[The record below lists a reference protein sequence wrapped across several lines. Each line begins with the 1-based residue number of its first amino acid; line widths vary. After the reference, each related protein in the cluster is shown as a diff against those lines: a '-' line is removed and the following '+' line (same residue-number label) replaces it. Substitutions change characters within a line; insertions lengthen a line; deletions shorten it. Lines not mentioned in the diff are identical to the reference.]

1 MSAII
6 LKDLVYE
13 VDGKRILDQIHL
25 EVPRGEILSIMGQSG
40 SGKTTLLR
48 IMTGLRRATSG
59 QVLIDGE
66 DITKMPERELD
77 RVRLKMGLVFQYAA
91 LFDSL
96 TVYDNIVFG
105 VVRHKKRISREDLD
119 ALVKELLEAVG
130 LEESVKNLY
139 PAQLSGGMQKR
150 VGLARALA
158 MRPSFLFYDEPTSGL
173 DPITAH
179 TIDQLIVQTCKRRG
193 VTSVVVSHHLP
204 SIFTISDRI
213 AMLHEGRIVAIGTPN
228 EIRHSDN
235 PVVQAFIAPEKD
247 LLLSAQGLS

>member
-1 MSAII
+1 MSAIC

-13 VDGKRILDQIHL
+13 VGGRRILDNINL
-25 EVPRGEILSIMGQSG
+25 KIPAGEILSIMGQSG

-48 IMTGLRRATSG
+48 ILTGLRRASSG
-59 QVLIDGE
+59 QVLIE
-66 DITKMPERELD
+66 NTDITNLPERELD
-77 RVRLKMGLVFQYAA
+77 KIRLKMGLVFQYAA

-96 TVYDNIVFG
+96 TVYENIVFG
-105 VVRHKKRISREDLD
+105 VRRHRKRISRVELD
-119 ALVKELLEAVG
+119 TLVIELLESVG
-130 LEESVKNLY
+130 LDESVQNLY

-179 TIDQLIVQTCKRRG
+179 TIDQLIVETCNKRG

-204 SIFTISDRI
+204 SIFSISRRI
-213 AMLHEGRIVAIGTPN
+213 AMLHEGKIVAIGTPQ
-228 EIRHSDN
+228 EIYESNN
-235 PVVQAFIAPEKD
+235 PLVQAFIAPEINILKTPQPA
-247 LLLSAQGLS
+247 S